1 MENRNELI
9 LSDLL
14 NNDNNFIPLFSSE
27 DEDRIRRDKIPTEMA
42 ILPLR
47 NTVLYPGTVLPI
59 TVGRA
64 KSIKLAQDFSHGEYP
79 IGIVTQ
85 RDTEVE
91 DPLLS
96 DLFNVGTMARILKF
110 ITMPPLPPRLGNSN

>member
-1 MENRNELI
+1 MEHSNELI

-14 NNDNNFIPLFSSE
+14 NNDNNFIPLFSAE

-42 ILPLR
+42 LLPLR

-91 DPLLS
+91 
-96 DLFNVGTMARILKF
+96 VQ
-110 ITMPPLPPRLGNSN
+110 